1 MKKKKQQPFRA
12 KYVSTE
18 FNIITIQFQI
28 KNLKKKKKK
37 QTNKQASKQ
46 ANKQTDKQA
55 NKQRQGYKHHYYR
68 PIDETQQ

>member
-18 FNIITIQFQI
+18 FNIITIQLQI
-28 KNLKKKKKK
+28 KNKKK
-37 QTNKQASKQ
+37 TNKQ
-46 ANKQTDKQA
+46 T